1 MKVLLLPKGG
11 KPFYPRLSARFPDV
25 EFVEAYDPDTVLRE
39 ISNAEVVFG
48 YVNGNEFENAHS
60 LRWVN
65 TPDAGMEYLFDAV
78 PGISETD
85 VTVTNAQGA
94 GAPQIGEHALSL
106 ILAFSRGLDRFIE
119 KQRTGEWAAD
129 YGLTIVELIQGK
141 TAGIIGLG
149 KSGVA
154 IAWRCKAMG
163 MKVIGID
170 KFDVDAEPAIEDVWS
185 LSRLP
190 DLLAES
196 DYVVVT
202 VPYSPENEN
211 MIGAAELSLMKPTA
225 RLIVTSRGRLVEHNA
240 LVAALRNGEIAG
252 AGLDVA
258 VEEPLPPDNELW
270 GMDNVIITPHIAG
283 NSPELDERTF
293 DQFEENLHRY
303 VNGEPLRNVVDKHL
317 RY

>member
-1 MKVLLLPKGG
+1 
-11 KPFYPRLSARFPDV
+11 V
-25 EFVEAYDPDTVLRE
+25 EFVEAYDPDDVLRE
-39 ISNAEVVFG
+39 IADAEVVFG
-48 YVNGNEFENAHS
+48 YVRGNEFENAHS

-65 TPDAGMEYLFDAV
+65 TPDAGMELLFDSV
-78 PGISETD
+78 PGISGTD
-85 VTVTNAQGA
+85 VIVTNAQGA

-106 ILAFSRGLDRFIE
+106 ILAFSRGLDQFMA
-119 KQRTGEWAAD
+119 KQRRGEWAAD
-129 YGLTIVELIQGK
+129 YGLTIVQLIQGK

-190 DLLAES
+190 ELLAES
-196 DYVVVT
+196 DYVIVT

-211 MIGAAELSLMKPTA
+211 MLGAAELALMKPTA

-252 AGLDVA
+252 AGLDVT
-258 VEEPLPPDNELW
+258 VEEPLPAENELW

-283 NSPELDERTF
+283 NSPELDERTLR
-293 DQFEENLHRY
+293 QFEENLHRY
-303 VNGEPLRNVVDKHL
+303 LNNEPLRNVVDKNLH
-317 RY
+317 Y